1 MHNETKGH
9 SFLGTDN
16 LAWLTGNRTEFG
28 SGIKYTCMLEREGGW
43 RQREREINR
52 HTEREGEIGRKD
64 RGGKEKNIKM
74 RLTLRCLTQ

>member
-1 MHNETKGH
+1 MHVRERRGMET
-9 SFLGTDN
+9 
-16 LAWLTGNRTEFG
+16 E
-28 SGIKYTCMLEREGGW
+28 
-43 RQREREINR
+43 REREINR